1 MAGAATQTAD
11 YPWLRKY
18 PDGIEWAGAIPR
30 GPLFKALDGAVASY
44 PQSPALNFLGKRY
57 SYEDVDHL
65 VRRAA
70 KGLQVLGVEKGTRVG
85 LFLPNC
91 PYSVIMYYAILRVGG
106 VVVNYSPLYVERELA
121 HQVEDSGTRFM
132 FTLDLGVLYPKMAAV
147 LSHTPLEKIITG
159 RMADILPFPKNLLYP
174 LVKRKDVA
182 SVPRDER
189 HATFADLTHND
200 GDYAPV
206 EVHGDD
212 IAVLQYTGGTT
223 GVPKGA
229 MLTHNNLYANAYQC
243 VKWFPGVVQGG
254 ERMLVV
260 LPLFHVFAM
269 SAAMNMAVLM
279 AAEMILLPRFEV
291 QQVLETINKNSPTLF
306 PGVPTMYTAINARQ
320 DLDKYDLSSTKYC
333 ISGGA
338 ALPVEVKKT
347 FERLTG
353 CTLVEGY
360 GLTETSPVAA
370 CNPLEGSNKVG
381 SIGLPVPQTI
391 IEIRSLEE
399 PTAKMPPGEK
409 GEICIKGPQ
418 VMPGYWQN
426 QEATDAVLKEGFL
439 LSGDV
444 GYMDEDGYTFIVDRA
459 KDMILCGGF
468 NVYPG
473 NIEEAVYEHPAVS
486 EVVCIGI
493 PDEYRAESP
502 KVFYTVKPESAVSPE
517 ELKEFLQ
524 GRLSKVEMPREI
536 EQRETLPKT
545 LVGKLS
551 KKELV
556 EEERIKREATAGR

>member
-1 MAGAATQTAD
+1 MTGTATQAAD
-11 YPWLRKY
+11 HPWLRTY
-18 PDGIEWAGAIPR
+18 PEGIDWDGVIPQ
-30 GPLFKALDGAVASY
+30 GPLFKALDGAVTSY
-44 PQSPALNFLGKRY
+44 PRSPAMDFLGKSY

-70 KGLQVLGVEKGTRVG
+70 KGLQGLGVEKGTRVG

-132 FTLDLGVLYPKMAAV
+132 FTLDLEVLYPKMAAV
-147 LSHTPLEKIITG
+147 LTHTPLEKIIVG

-182 SVPRDER
+182 SVPRDESHVR
-189 HATFADLTHND
+189 FADLANND

-206 EVHGDD
+206 DVRSDD

-229 MLTHNNLYANAYQC
+229 MLTHSNLYANAHQC
-243 VKWFPGVVQGG
+243 LKWFPDVVTGG

-269 SAAMNMAVLM
+269 TTAMNMAVLM
-279 AAEMILLPRFEV
+279 AAEMVLLPRFEV
-291 QQVLETINKNSPTLF
+291 QQVLETISKKGPTLF
-306 PGVPTMYTAINARQ
+306 PGVPTMYTAINGRN
-320 DLDKYDLSSTKYC
+320 DLDKHDLSSIKYC

-347 FERLTG
+347 FEQLTG

-360 GLTETSPVAA
+360 GLTETSPVAT
-370 CNPLEGSNKVG
+370 CNPLVGVNKAG
-381 SIGLPVPQTI
+381 SIGLPVPQTV
-391 IEIRSLEE
+391 IEIRALEE
-399 PTAKMPPGEK
+399 PAAKMPVREK

-426 QEATDAVLKEGFL
+426 HEATDAILKDGFL
-439 LSGDV
+439 HSGDV
-444 GYMDEDGYTFIVDRA
+444 GYMDEDGYTFIVDRM
-459 KDMILCGGF
+459 KDMILSGGF
-468 NVYPG
+468 NVYPR

-493 PDEYRAESP
+493 PDEYRGECP
-502 KVFYTVKPESAVSPE
+502 KVFYTVKTGLDVGPD
-517 ELKEFLQ
+517 ELKVFLKD
-524 GRLSKVEMPREI
+524 RLSKVEMPREI

-551 KKELV
+551 KKELI
-556 EEERIKREATAGR
+556 EEERKKRSGQA